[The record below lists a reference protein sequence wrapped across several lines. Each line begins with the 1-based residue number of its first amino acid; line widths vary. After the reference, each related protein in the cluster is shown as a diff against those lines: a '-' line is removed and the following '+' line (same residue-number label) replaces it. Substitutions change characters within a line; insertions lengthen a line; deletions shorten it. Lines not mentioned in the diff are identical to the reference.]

1 MNIDTWIIYIN
12 LMIIIAAGR
21 VVNNA
26 IWFNFMFIYFKK
38 IKNKTNLLKISSVW

>member
-12 LMIIIAAGR
+12 LMIIAAGR

-26 IWFNFMFIYFKK
+26 IWFNFMFIYFKN
-38 IKNKTNLLKISSVW
+38 IGFIFNLLKISSVW